1 MPQLTPLPVPAEA
14 PCVPGRPRT
23 GAQVAGV
30 VAFPVIG
37 GVLAVTG
44 MPVGDVLALVSGCG
58 VIGAASV
65 TACGRLAG
73 RPVAGRLA
81 ASLAAAAV
89 RVAREPRP

>member
-1 MPQLTPLPVPAEA
+1 MPQLTPLPVPAEIPGA
-14 PCVPGRPRT
+14 PGRPRT
-23 GAQVAGV
+23 AAQVAGV

-65 TACGRLAG
+65 RLAG

-81 ASLAAAAV
+81 AALAAAAV
-89 RVAREPRP
+89 RAAREPRP